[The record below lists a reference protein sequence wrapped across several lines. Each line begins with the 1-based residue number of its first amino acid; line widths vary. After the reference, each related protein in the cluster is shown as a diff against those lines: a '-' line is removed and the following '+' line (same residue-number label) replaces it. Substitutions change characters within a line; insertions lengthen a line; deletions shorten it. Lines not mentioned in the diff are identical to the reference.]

1 MFIALAIQVAAARD
15 VSKGVFPTTGRQD
28 GRQKSGAEG
37 RVWRGRG
44 AGLLREVT
52 GAPFRALGFT
62 LFWTWVWLLFQGVV
76 PAELPAAS
84 PFELSPWALP
94 VLFYALGFLAL
105 GVVYAKWEFVPH
117 GRAFRIAL
125 PCALTLGVLLCEASD
140 SLLAGS
146 GVLRLALYVPGCV
159 LVGCGTAVMHTE
171 WARLFSAVGM
181 RQTIAHG
188 MTATILAALI
198 VSFLAQAPYA
208 VARVALVLL
217 PAPIAA
223 CLFFDRAETPRLYLA
238 GKGTEVRPPWK
249 LLATAFVQGVS
260 LGVMQAVA
268 SYSPAPSTLLIA
280 GFVAGTLLLLAIVVL
295 FEPDYNFLIYHI
307 GFPLMAAGWLLLM
320 ATESFLSLGIGV
332 HSAGYRFVDLAIWSA
347 TTYLIN
353 RRNLPTNLVCA
364 MNTCALMGGQFIGA
378 VLAGVSGV
386 GADGATSGLW
396 QAGGLLPA
404 CLVFALFVASL
415 FVYSNK
421 NLNTGWGLVKPVEDA
436 VTPDEFESACR
447 RLSRDQ
453 GLTNREADVLLLLAR
468 GRNTEYISGNLS
480 LSEATVKSYVK
491 IVYRK
496 LGVHSQ
502 QELISAAE
510 KVRDAGGWGEA

>member
-1 MFIALAIQVAAARD
+1 MKKGLTPD
-15 VSKGVFPTTGRQD
+15 VPLGSSGWLLFRMAGGRIW
-28 GRQKSGAEG
+28 K
-37 RVWRGRG
+37 GRG
-44 AGLLREVT
+44 AVLLREVMGVPLRT
-52 GAPFRALGFT
+52 LGFT

-105 GVVYAKWEFVPH
+105 GVVYVKWEFVPH
-117 GRAFRIAL
+117 GKAFRLAL
-125 PCALTLGVLLCEASD
+125 PCALTVGVVLCEMSD
-140 SLLAGS
+140 TLLVGLGA
-146 GVLRLALYVPGCV
+146 LRPVLYVSGCI

-188 MTATILAALI
+188 MTATLFAALVVVILAHVPGA
-198 VSFLAQAPYA
+198 A
-208 VARVALVLL
+208 ARVVLVLL
-217 PAPIAA
+217 PTPIAV
-223 CLFFDRAETPRLYLA
+223 CLFSDKAETPRLYLA

-249 LLATAFVQGVS
+249 LLATAFVQGAS

-268 SYSPAPSTLLIA
+268 SYSPVPSTLLIV
-280 GFVAGTLLLLAIVVL
+280 GFVAGTFLLLAIVVL
-295 FEPDYNFLIYHI
+295 FEPDYNFLIYHV
-307 GFPLMAAGWLLLM
+307 GFPLMASGWLLFM
-320 ATESFLSLGIGV
+320 AAGSFLSLSIGV

-347 TTYLIN
+347 TIYLIN

-364 MNTCALMGGQFIGA
+364 MNTCALMGGQFVGA
-378 VLAGVSGV
+378 VLAGLGGV
-386 GADGATSGLW
+386 GAEGAAGGLS
-396 QAGGLLPA
+396 QGGGLLPA
-404 CLVFALFVASL
+404 SLVFALFVASL

-421 NLNTGWGLVKPVEDA
+421 NLNTGWGLVRPVDDA
-436 VTPDEFESACR
+436 VTPDEFEVACR
-447 RLSRDQ
+447 RLGRDQ
-453 GLTNREADVLLLLAR
+453 GLTNRESDVLLLLAR
-468 GRNTEYISGNLS
+468 GRNTEFISGSLS

-510 KVRDAGGWGEA
+510 KVRDAGGWGDA